1 MASLAEV
8 YGPDFLKPK
17 AQVQNQKGL
26 KGLKGRKKKKK
37 AQNVPLSPMD
47 PQEMDKELLSDVF
60 DDSLRPDEHVRG
72 LKTSVYSDD
81 KNIYQ
86 PIQNENVLTYE
97 NQFDVYEDQPRRLAE
112 TTKLGWRGEDA
123 EGLKRGLIDLI
134 GDPEFEAYFEMKKA
148 ARAKTQGLPQGKE
161 GFQNPVSQSEQFN
174 ELLLYIFT
182 GFFIMMLFDNIYKLG
197 RDSY

>member
-8 YGPDFLKPK
+8 YGQDFLKP
-17 AQVQNQKGL
+17 
-26 KGLKGRKKKKK
+26 RHKKKKRK
-37 AQNVPLSPMD
+37 KVQPPGSQQNVPLSPMD

-60 DDSLRPDEHVRG
+60 DDSLRPDEKVRG
-72 LKTSVYSDD
+72 LKTSVYSQD

-86 PIQNENVLTYE
+86 PIQNPNVMTYE

-112 TTKLGWRGEDA
+112 TTEKGWRGEDA

-134 GDPEFEAYFEMKKA
+134 GDPDFEAYFEMKKA
-148 ARAKTQGLPQGKE
+148 ARAKANQGPPKGVGTE
-161 GFQNPVSQSEQFN
+161 GFQDPVSQSEQFN

>member
-8 YGPDFLKPK
+8 YGQDFLKPRPK
-17 AQVQNQKGL
+17 QK
-26 KGLKGRKKKKK
+26 KKRKKVDPM
-37 AQNVPLSPMD
+37 QNVPVSPMD
-47 PQEMDKELLSDVF
+47 PREMDKELLSDVF
-60 DDSLRPDEHVRG
+60 DDSLRPDERVRG
-72 LKTSVYSDD
+72 LKTSVYSDE

-86 PIQNENVLTYE
+86 PVQNPNVLTYD
-97 NQFDVYEDQPRRLAE
+97 NQFDVYEDQPRKLAE
-112 TTKLGWRGEDA
+112 TTKQGWRGEDA
-123 EGLKRGLIDLI
+123 EGKKPGIIDLI
-134 GDPEFEAYFEMKKA
+134 GDPDYEEFMEYLKET
-148 ARAKTQGLPQGKE
+148 RAKTQGLPKGVE

>member
-17 AQVQNQKGL
+17 AQVQ

>member
-8 YGPDFLKPK
+8 YGQDFLKPRPK
-17 AQVQNQKGL
+17 QK
-26 KGLKGRKKKKK
+26 KRRKKVS
-37 AQNVPLSPMD
+37 AQQNVPLSPMD

-60 DDSLRPDEHVRG
+60 DESLRPDEKVRG

-81 KNIYQ
+81 KHIYQ
-86 PIQNENVLTYE
+86 PVQNPNVLTYE

-112 TTKLGWRGEDA
+112 TTKMGWRGEDS
-123 EGLKRGLIDLI
+123 EGQKPGIIDLL
-134 GDPEFEAYFEMKKA
+134 GDPDYEEFFEYLKA
-148 ARAKTQGLPQGKE
+148 KRAKTQGIPHGVVE
-161 GFQNPVSQSEQFN
+161 GFKNPLSQSEQFN

-182 GFFIMMLFDNIYKLG
+182 GFFILMLFDNIYKLG